1 MNTSSEK
8 SRDVNV
14 MILSSAPLAS
24 NSFRRDDKSFQN
36 SYCTSA
42 YSLQCCASDACTN
55 QNCPTIHPWL
65 LTDNTIP
72 GLANFRE
79 LVEVITGD
87 NENVPQN
94 LCETLT
100 QCGLVPIRAPESH
113 VASAIEVAHHLVR
126 ALKTHMA
133 RVHEVRTELR
143 AKLTE
148 SFGPC
153 VSSRAQSLLR
163 ADVVQGR
170 EAVAELVLQ
179 RVCFETQV
187 ARLFAAAAPMASD
200 ADVNATPGIISA
212 LHREAFRLAPFS
224 VTVASQT
231 RTPTKPFPALAMRS
245 ELERAVQ
252 SGARVI
258 IVEGATGSGKSTQL
272 PQCKI
277 CFNVPYVLSPR
288 TART

>member
-1 MNTSSEK
+1 
-8 SRDVNV
+8 
-14 MILSSAPLAS
+14 MILSSALLAS
-24 NSFRRDDKSFQN
+24 NGSCRRDDKSFQN
-36 SYCTSA
+36 PYCTSA
-42 YSLQCCASDACTN
+42 YSLQRCACDACTN
-55 QNCPTIHPWL
+55 QNCLTIHLWL

-79 LVEVITGD
+79 LVEVIDGE
-87 NENVPQN
+87 NEKLPRN
-94 LCETLT
+94 LRETLT

-113 VASAIEVAHHLVR
+113 VASAIEVAHHLVW
-126 ALKTHMA
+126 ALKTHVA

-153 VSSRAQSLLR
+153 TSSRAQSLHR
-163 ADVVQGR
+163 ADVLQVR
-170 EAVAELVLQ
+170 EAVAELALQ

-200 ADVNATPGIISA
+200 ANVNATPGIISA

-231 RTPTKPFPALAMRS
+231 RTPTKPFPVLAMRS

-277 CFNVPYVLSPR
+277 CLNVPYVPSPR